1 MLKRLKSVSTLLFLM
16 GVSTG
21 TAYAVAESGITD
33 VKITQQNGSC
43 TGIVKDTTGETV
55 IGASVVVKG
64 TTNGT
69 ITGIDGDFSLN
80 NVKQGDIIQISFV
93 GYKTVE
99 VKWNGQPLNVTLKD
113 DTEMLGE
120 VVVTGYGGQQLRTK
134 VTNSIS
140 KVKQESLNVGMH
152 SNPAQALSGAVAG
165 LKVIQSSG
173 SPGATPTII
182 LRGGT
187 NLDGTG
193 SPLVVVDGQLRDS
206 MSDINPE
213 DIESMD
219 VLKDAGATALYGAR
233 ASNGVILIT
242 TKRGKAGFREINFK
256 AKLGLSYART
266 PYEFLEAGEYI
277 KAMRKAHW
285 DAGHLFQDK
294 DGNTKTYWGNWE
306 SYLNGK
312 QPFGT
317 GNNLDQD
324 IYSTQ
329 FLNEDNKY
337 LLGRGWQTVT
347 DPITGKEILYK
358 NTDVD
363 KYNLND
369 PAFSQDYNINMSGG
383 NDRGTY
389 YAGLGYNRQE
399 GVPVN
404 TFYER
409 YSFITNASYK
419 IADWLTSTSS
429 LNYNRANWKNMP
441 GSNGSELNYFG
452 RVRSLPPTVLFE
464 DEEGNMKLGPGTADG
479 NQMYQP
485 DQWWNDN
492 QSDKF
497 TMSQSFKIDILKNLS
512 LTANMNWYYSE
523 TYQESFTKDYE
534 NTPGN
539 FVRTRSATAYYNRD
553 FRQTYN
559 AVLNY
564 NETFFLDHHVE
575 VMLGMEYYNKY
586 QRGFEAQ
593 GQGAPTDDLPDLSL
607 TDKGEGKRTINSW
620 HEKQRILSF
629 FGRLNYDFKDKYLL
643 SFVFR
648 RDGYSSLLGDNR
660 WGFFPGVSAGWIFG
674 REDFIKEAIPVMSF
688 GKLRASYGI
697 NGNASGIGAY
707 TLQGSYGSS
716 NSNGSFNYNGN
727 TSYLITELPN
737 PNLRWE
743 KTATFE
749 VGADLSFFA
758 NRLNT
763 NLTYYNRLTSDKY
776 AALSFPTSTGFSSV
790 TNNNGEF
797 RNQGIEIE
805 LSGKI
810 IDSKDW
816 TWSASGNIAFNKNKI
831 VSLPDNGMERNRIN
845 AFQVYTG
852 NGDEKKWVGGQQEGQ
867 EPGILYLYQADG
879 IYRSY
884 DEIPANLVRKYG
896 SRTYYGP
903 EAWNKL
909 TAEQQ
914 NATTNFPIQPVLYL
928 LRKGLE
934 PKMAF
939 DIMEAVRKGK
949 VAKGG
954 FKDGWEEA
962 MREHEVPDW
971 YIESCRKIKYMFPKA
986 HAVAYLMS
994 AIRLMWFKIYRPP
1007 EFYAVYFTVRGDD
1020 IDYEAAVGG
1029 AAVARAHMEE
1039 VKRRLKE
1046 EKNAKD
1052 EDVLVSL
1059 QLVNE
1064 MLVRGYEFL
1073 PIELGKSRGSKYVVE
1088 DGKVR
1093 LPFSSLKGLGGAA
1106 ADALEK
1112 VTIHGEEY
1120 ISVEELQQASG
1131 VGSSILD
1138 RLRQVG
1144 ALGDLPESSQVSF
1157 F

>member
-914 NATTNFPIQPVLYL
+914 NATTNFPIQPGDTKFHDVN
-928 LRKGLE
+928 GDDVIDE
-934 PKMAF
+934 F
-939 DIMEAVRKGK
+939 DK
-949 VAKGG
+949 VKVGATSPRWTGG
-954 FKDGWEEA
+954 FNTTLRWKNFQLYGRFDYALGFWLYENSGTQSTTPWFMGCYQGTYNTPTMYYDTWSESNPNA
-962 MREHEVPDW
+962 KYPRYLFADQKRKNN
-971 YIESCRKIKYMFPKA
+971 YIASTMF
-986 HAVAYLMS
+986 AYRGDYL
-994 AIRLMWFKIYRPP
+994 AIREI
-1007 EFYAVYFTVRGDD
+1007 
-1020 IDYEAAVGG
+1020 
-1029 AAVARAHMEE
+1029 
-1039 VKRRLKE
+1039 
-1046 EKNAKD
+1046 
-1052 EDVLVSL
+1052 SL
-1059 QLVNE
+1059 S
-1064 MLVRGYEFL
+1064 Y
-1073 PIELGKSRGSKYVVE
+1073 S
-1088 DGKVR
+1088 
-1093 LPFSSLKGLGGAA
+1093 
-1106 ADALEK
+1106 
-1112 VTIHGEEY
+1112 
-1120 ISVEELQQASG
+1120 
-1131 VGSSILD
+1131 
-1138 RLRQVG
+1138 
-1144 ALGDLPESSQVSF
+1144 LPESVAKMLKMQRAEVSITGQNLGYITGAKNVGSPEANPKDNGAVGQGYSLPRTILF
-1157 F
+1157 GVNLTF

>member
-479 NQMYQP
+479 NQMYQS

-914 NATTNFPIQPVLYL
+914 NATTNFPIQPGDTKFHDVN
-928 LRKGLE
+928 GDDVIDE
-934 PKMAF
+934 F
-939 DIMEAVRKGK
+939 DK
-949 VAKGG
+949 VKVGATSPRWTGG
-954 FKDGWEEA
+954 FNTTLRWKNFQLYGRFDYALGFWLYENSGTQSTTPWFMGCYQGTYNTPTMYYDTWSESNPNA
-962 MREHEVPDW
+962 KYPRYLFADQNGKNN
-971 YIESCRKIKYMFPKA
+971 YIASTMF
-986 HAVAYLMS
+986 AYRGDYL
-994 AIRLMWFKIYRPP
+994 AIREI
-1007 EFYAVYFTVRGDD
+1007 
-1020 IDYEAAVGG
+1020 
-1029 AAVARAHMEE
+1029 
-1039 VKRRLKE
+1039 
-1046 EKNAKD
+1046 
-1052 EDVLVSL
+1052 SL
-1059 QLVNE
+1059 S
-1064 MLVRGYEFL
+1064 Y
-1073 PIELGKSRGSKYVVE
+1073 S
-1088 DGKVR
+1088 
-1093 LPFSSLKGLGGAA
+1093 
-1106 ADALEK
+1106 
-1112 VTIHGEEY
+1112 
-1120 ISVEELQQASG
+1120 
-1131 VGSSILD
+1131 
-1138 RLRQVG
+1138 
-1144 ALGDLPESSQVSF
+1144 LPESVAKMLKMQRAEVSITGQNLGYITGAKNVGSPEANPKDNGAVGQGYSLPRTILF
-1157 F
+1157 GVNLTF

>member
-914 NATTNFPIQPVLYL
+914 NATTNFPIQPGDTKFHDVN
-928 LRKGLE
+928 GDDVIDE
-934 PKMAF
+934 F
-939 DIMEAVRKGK
+939 DK
-949 VAKGG
+949 VKVGATSPRWTGG
-954 FKDGWEEA
+954 FNTTLRWKNFQLYGRFDYALGFWLYENSGTQSTTPWFMGCYQGTYNTPTMYYDTWSESNPNA
-962 MREHEVPDW
+962 KYPRYLFADQNGKNN
-971 YIESCRKIKYMFPKA
+971 YIASTMF
-986 HAVAYLMS
+986 AYRGDYL
-994 AIRLMWFKIYRPP
+994 AIREI
-1007 EFYAVYFTVRGDD
+1007 
-1020 IDYEAAVGG
+1020 
-1029 AAVARAHMEE
+1029 
-1039 VKRRLKE
+1039 
-1046 EKNAKD
+1046 
-1052 EDVLVSL
+1052 SL
-1059 QLVNE
+1059 S
-1064 MLVRGYEFL
+1064 Y
-1073 PIELGKSRGSKYVVE
+1073 S
-1088 DGKVR
+1088 
-1093 LPFSSLKGLGGAA
+1093 
-1106 ADALEK
+1106 
-1112 VTIHGEEY
+1112 
-1120 ISVEELQQASG
+1120 
-1131 VGSSILD
+1131 
-1138 RLRQVG
+1138 
-1144 ALGDLPESSQVSF
+1144 LPESVAKRLKMQRAEVSITGQNLGYITGAKNVGSPEANPKDNGAVGQGYSLPRTILF
-1157 F
+1157 GVNLTF

>member
-242 TKRGKAGFREINFK
+242 TKRGKAGFSEINFK

-914 NATTNFPIQPVLYL
+914 NATTNFPIQPGDTKFHDVN
-928 LRKGLE
+928 GDDVIDE
-934 PKMAF
+934 F
-939 DIMEAVRKGK
+939 DK
-949 VAKGG
+949 VKVGATSPRWTGG
-954 FKDGWEEA
+954 FNTTLRWKNFQLYGRFDYALGFWLYENSGTQSTTPWFMGCYQGTYNTPTMYYDTWSESNPNA
-962 MREHEVPDW
+962 KYPRYLFADQNGKNN
-971 YIESCRKIKYMFPKA
+971 YIASTMF
-986 HAVAYLMS
+986 AYRGDYL
-994 AIRLMWFKIYRPP
+994 AIREI
-1007 EFYAVYFTVRGDD
+1007 
-1020 IDYEAAVGG
+1020 
-1029 AAVARAHMEE
+1029 
-1039 VKRRLKE
+1039 
-1046 EKNAKD
+1046 
-1052 EDVLVSL
+1052 SL
-1059 QLVNE
+1059 S
-1064 MLVRGYEFL
+1064 Y
-1073 PIELGKSRGSKYVVE
+1073 S
-1088 DGKVR
+1088 
-1093 LPFSSLKGLGGAA
+1093 
-1106 ADALEK
+1106 
-1112 VTIHGEEY
+1112 
-1120 ISVEELQQASG
+1120 
-1131 VGSSILD
+1131 
-1138 RLRQVG
+1138 
-1144 ALGDLPESSQVSF
+1144 LPESVAKMLKMQRAEVSITGQNLGYITGAKNVGSPEANPKDNGAVGQGYSLPRTILF
-1157 F
+1157 GVNLTF

>member
-140 KVKQESLNVGMH
+140 KVKEESLNVGMH

-914 NATTNFPIQPVLYL
+914 NATTNFPIQPGDTKFHDVN
-928 LRKGLE
+928 GDDVIDE
-934 PKMAF
+934 F
-939 DIMEAVRKGK
+939 DK
-949 VAKGG
+949 VKVGATSPRWTGG
-954 FKDGWEEA
+954 FNTTLRWKNFQLYGRFDYALGFWLYENSGTQSTTPWFMGCYQGTYNTPTMYYDTWSESNPNA
-962 MREHEVPDW
+962 KYPRYLFADQNGKNN
-971 YIESCRKIKYMFPKA
+971 YIASTMF
-986 HAVAYLMS
+986 AYRGDYL
-994 AIRLMWFKIYRPP
+994 AIREI
-1007 EFYAVYFTVRGDD
+1007 
-1020 IDYEAAVGG
+1020 
-1029 AAVARAHMEE
+1029 
-1039 VKRRLKE
+1039 
-1046 EKNAKD
+1046 
-1052 EDVLVSL
+1052 SL
-1059 QLVNE
+1059 S
-1064 MLVRGYEFL
+1064 Y
-1073 PIELGKSRGSKYVVE
+1073 S
-1088 DGKVR
+1088 
-1093 LPFSSLKGLGGAA
+1093 
-1106 ADALEK
+1106 
-1112 VTIHGEEY
+1112 
-1120 ISVEELQQASG
+1120 
-1131 VGSSILD
+1131 
-1138 RLRQVG
+1138 
-1144 ALGDLPESSQVSF
+1144 LPESVAKMLKMQRAEVSITGQNLGYITGAKNVGSPEANPKDNGAVGQGYSLPRTILF
-1157 F
+1157 GVNLTF

>member
-852 NGDEKKWVGGQQEGQ
+852 NGDEKKWVGGHQEGQ

-914 NATTNFPIQPVLYL
+914 NATTNFPIQPGDTKFHDVN
-928 LRKGLE
+928 GDDVIDE
-934 PKMAF
+934 F
-939 DIMEAVRKGK
+939 DK
-949 VAKGG
+949 VKVGATSPRWTGG
-954 FKDGWEEA
+954 FNTTLRWKNFQLYGRFDYALGFWLYENSGTQSTTPWFMGCYQGTYNTPTMYYDTWSESNPNA
-962 MREHEVPDW
+962 KYPRYLFADQNGKNN
-971 YIESCRKIKYMFPKA
+971 YIASTMF
-986 HAVAYLMS
+986 AYRGDYL
-994 AIRLMWFKIYRPP
+994 AIREI
-1007 EFYAVYFTVRGDD
+1007 
-1020 IDYEAAVGG
+1020 
-1029 AAVARAHMEE
+1029 
-1039 VKRRLKE
+1039 
-1046 EKNAKD
+1046 
-1052 EDVLVSL
+1052 SL
-1059 QLVNE
+1059 S
-1064 MLVRGYEFL
+1064 Y
-1073 PIELGKSRGSKYVVE
+1073 S
-1088 DGKVR
+1088 
-1093 LPFSSLKGLGGAA
+1093 
-1106 ADALEK
+1106 
-1112 VTIHGEEY
+1112 
-1120 ISVEELQQASG
+1120 
-1131 VGSSILD
+1131 
-1138 RLRQVG
+1138 
-1144 ALGDLPESSQVSF
+1144 LPESVAKMLKMQRAEVSITGQNLGYITGAKNVGSPEANPKDNGAVGQGYSLPRTILF
-1157 F
+1157 GVNLTF

>member
-867 EPGILYLYQADG
+867 EPGILYLYQAF
-879 IYRSY
+879 
-884 DEIPANLVRKYG
+884 
-896 SRTYYGP
+896 
-903 EAWNKL
+903 
-909 TAEQQ
+909 TAH
-914 NATTNFPIQPVLYL
+914 TMKFP
-928 LRKGLE
+928 
-934 PKMAF
+934 
-939 DIMEAVRKGK
+939 
-949 VAKGG
+949 
-954 FKDGWEEA
+954 
-962 MREHEVPDW
+962 
-971 YIESCRKIKYMFPKA
+971 
-986 HAVAYLMS
+986 
-994 AIRLMWFKIYRPP
+994 
-1007 EFYAVYFTVRGDD
+1007 
-1020 IDYEAAVGG
+1020 
-1029 AAVARAHMEE
+1029 
-1039 VKRRLKE
+1039 
-1046 EKNAKD
+1046 
-1052 EDVLVSL
+1052 
-1059 QLVNE
+1059 
-1064 MLVRGYEFL
+1064 
-1073 PIELGKSRGSKYVVE
+1073 PIW
-1088 DGKVR
+1088 
-1093 LPFSSLKGLGGAA
+1093 
-1106 ADALEK
+1106 
-1112 VTIHGEEY
+1112 
-1120 ISVEELQQASG
+1120 
-1131 VGSSILD
+1131 
-1138 RLRQVG
+1138 
-1144 ALGDLPESSQVSF
+1144 
-1157 F
+1157 

>member
-914 NATTNFPIQPVLYL
+914 NATTNFPIQPGDTKFHDVN
-928 LRKGLE
+928 GDDVIDE
-934 PKMAF
+934 F
-939 DIMEAVRKGK
+939 DK
-949 VAKGG
+949 VKVGATSPRWTGG
-954 FKDGWEEA
+954 FNTTLRWKNFQLYG
-962 MREHEVPDW
+962 R
-971 YIESCRKIKYMFPKA
+971 F
-986 HAVAYLMS
+986 
-994 AIRLMWFKIYRPP
+994 
-1007 EFYAVYFTVRGDD
+1007 
-1020 IDYEAAVGG
+1020 DY
-1029 AAVARAHMEE
+1029 
-1039 VKRRLKE
+1039 
-1046 EKNAKD
+1046 
-1052 EDVLVSL
+1052 
-1059 QLVNE
+1059 
-1064 MLVRGYEFL
+1064 
-1073 PIELGKSRGSKYVVE
+1073 
-1088 DGKVR
+1088 
-1093 LPFSSLKGLGGAA
+1093 
-1106 ADALEK
+1106 
-1112 VTIHGEEY
+1112 
-1120 ISVEELQQASG
+1120 
-1131 VGSSILD
+1131 
-1138 RLRQVG
+1138 
-1144 ALGDLPESSQVSF
+1144 ALGFWLYENSGTQSTTPWFMGCYQGTYNTPTMYP
-1157 F
+1157 

>member
-914 NATTNFPIQPVLYL
+914 NATTNFPIQPGDTKFHDVN
-928 LRKGLE
+928 GDDVIDE
-934 PKMAF
+934 F
-939 DIMEAVRKGK
+939 DK
-949 VAKGG
+949 VKVGATSPRWTGG
-954 FKDGWEEA
+954 FNTTLRWKNFQLYGRFDYALGFWLYENSGTQNTTPCFMGCYQGTYNTPTMYYDTWSESNPNA
-962 MREHEVPDW
+962 KYPRYLFADQNGKNN
-971 YIESCRKIKYMFPKA
+971 YIASTMF
-986 HAVAYLMS
+986 AYRGDYL
-994 AIRLMWFKIYRPP
+994 AIREI
-1007 EFYAVYFTVRGDD
+1007 
-1020 IDYEAAVGG
+1020 
-1029 AAVARAHMEE
+1029 
-1039 VKRRLKE
+1039 
-1046 EKNAKD
+1046 
-1052 EDVLVSL
+1052 SL
-1059 QLVNE
+1059 S
-1064 MLVRGYEFL
+1064 Y
-1073 PIELGKSRGSKYVVE
+1073 S
-1088 DGKVR
+1088 
-1093 LPFSSLKGLGGAA
+1093 
-1106 ADALEK
+1106 
-1112 VTIHGEEY
+1112 
-1120 ISVEELQQASG
+1120 
-1131 VGSSILD
+1131 
-1138 RLRQVG
+1138 
-1144 ALGDLPESSQVSF
+1144 LPESVAKMLKMQRAEVSITGQNLGYITGAKNVGSPEANPKDNGAVGQGYSLPRTILF
-1157 F
+1157 GVNLTF

>member
-120 VVVTGYGGQQLRTK
+120 LVVTGYGGQQLRTK

-914 NATTNFPIQPVLYL
+914 NATTNFPIQPGDTKFHDVN
-928 LRKGLE
+928 GDDVIDE
-934 PKMAF
+934 F
-939 DIMEAVRKGK
+939 DK
-949 VAKGG
+949 VKVGATSPRWTGG
-954 FKDGWEEA
+954 FNTTLRWKNFQLYGRFDYALGFWLYENSGTQSTTPWFMGCYQGTYNTPTMYYDTWSESNPNA
-962 MREHEVPDW
+962 KYPRYLFADQNGKNN
-971 YIESCRKIKYMFPKA
+971 YIASTMF
-986 HAVAYLMS
+986 AYRGDYL
-994 AIRLMWFKIYRPP
+994 AIREI
-1007 EFYAVYFTVRGDD
+1007 
-1020 IDYEAAVGG
+1020 
-1029 AAVARAHMEE
+1029 
-1039 VKRRLKE
+1039 
-1046 EKNAKD
+1046 
-1052 EDVLVSL
+1052 SL
-1059 QLVNE
+1059 S
-1064 MLVRGYEFL
+1064 Y
-1073 PIELGKSRGSKYVVE
+1073 S
-1088 DGKVR
+1088 
-1093 LPFSSLKGLGGAA
+1093 
-1106 ADALEK
+1106 
-1112 VTIHGEEY
+1112 
-1120 ISVEELQQASG
+1120 
-1131 VGSSILD
+1131 
-1138 RLRQVG
+1138 
-1144 ALGDLPESSQVSF
+1144 LPESVAKMLKMQRAEVSITGQNLGYITGAKNVGSPEANPKDNGAVGQGYSLPRTILF
-1157 F
+1157 GVNLTF

>member
-21 TAYAVAESGITD
+21 TAYAVAEPGITD

-69 ITGIDGDFSLN
+69 ITGIDGDFSLS
-80 NVKQGDIIQISFV
+80 NVKKGDIIQISFV

-193 SPLVVVDGQLRDS
+193 SPLVIVDGQLRDS

-294 DGNTKTYWGNWE
+294 EGKTKTYWTGYEN
-306 SYLNGK
+306 YLNGK

-497 TMSQSFKIDILKNLS
+497 TMSQSFKIDFLKNLS

-539 FVRTRSATAYYNRD
+539 FVRTRSATAYYDRD

-564 NETFFLDHHVE
+564 NETFFRDHHVE

-586 QRGFEAQ
+586 KRGFEAK

-674 REDFIKEAIPVMSF
+674 REDFIKDAIPVMSF

-716 NSNGSFNYNGN
+716 NSSGSFNYNGN

-749 VGADLSFFA
+749 VGADMSFFA

-810 IDSKDW
+810 IDNKDW

-867 EPGILYLYQADG
+867 EPGMLYLYQADG

-884 DEIPANLVRKYG
+884 DEIPGNLVRKYG

-909 TAEQQ
+909 TADQQ
-914 NATTNFPIQPVLYL
+914 NATTNFPIQPGDTKFHDVN
-928 LRKGLE
+928 KDGVIDE
-934 PKMAF
+934 F
-939 DIMEAVRKGK
+939 DK
-949 VAKGG
+949 VKVGATSPRWTGG
-954 FKDGWEEA
+954 FNTTLRWKNFQLYG
-962 MREHEVPDW
+962 R
-971 YIESCRKIKYMFPKA
+971 F
-986 HAVAYLMS
+986 
-994 AIRLMWFKIYRPP
+994 
-1007 EFYAVYFTVRGDD
+1007 
-1020 IDYEAAVGG
+1020 DY
-1029 AAVARAHMEE
+1029 
-1039 VKRRLKE
+1039 
-1046 EKNAKD
+1046 
-1052 EDVLVSL
+1052 
-1059 QLVNE
+1059 
-1064 MLVRGYEFL
+1064 
-1073 PIELGKSRGSKYVVE
+1073 
-1088 DGKVR
+1088 
-1093 LPFSSLKGLGGAA
+1093 
-1106 ADALEK
+1106 
-1112 VTIHGEEY
+1112 
-1120 ISVEELQQASG
+1120 
-1131 VGSSILD
+1131 
-1138 RLRQVG
+1138 
-1144 ALGDLPESSQVSF
+1144 ALGFWLYENNQKPRA
-1157 F
+1157 

>member
-1 MLKRLKSVSTLLFLM
+1 M

-914 NATTNFPIQPVLYL
+914 NATTNFPIQPGDTKFHDVN
-928 LRKGLE
+928 GDDVIDE
-934 PKMAF
+934 F
-939 DIMEAVRKGK
+939 DK
-949 VAKGG
+949 VKVGATSPRWTGG
-954 FKDGWEEA
+954 FNTTLRWKNFQLYGRFDYALGFWLYENSGTQSTTPWFMGCYQGTYNTPTMYYDTWSESNPNA
-962 MREHEVPDW
+962 KYPRYLFADQNGKNN
-971 YIESCRKIKYMFPKA
+971 YIASTMF
-986 HAVAYLMS
+986 AYRGDYL
-994 AIRLMWFKIYRPP
+994 AIREI
-1007 EFYAVYFTVRGDD
+1007 
-1020 IDYEAAVGG
+1020 
-1029 AAVARAHMEE
+1029 
-1039 VKRRLKE
+1039 
-1046 EKNAKD
+1046 
-1052 EDVLVSL
+1052 SL
-1059 QLVNE
+1059 S
-1064 MLVRGYEFL
+1064 Y
-1073 PIELGKSRGSKYVVE
+1073 S
-1088 DGKVR
+1088 
-1093 LPFSSLKGLGGAA
+1093 
-1106 ADALEK
+1106 
-1112 VTIHGEEY
+1112 
-1120 ISVEELQQASG
+1120 
-1131 VGSSILD
+1131 
-1138 RLRQVG
+1138 
-1144 ALGDLPESSQVSF
+1144 LPESVAKMLKMQRAEVSITGQNLGYITGAKNVGSPEANPKDNGAVGQGYSLPRTILF
-1157 F
+1157 GVNLTF

>member
-914 NATTNFPIQPVLYL
+914 NATTNFPIQPGDTKFHDVN
-928 LRKGLE
+928 GDDVIDE
-934 PKMAF
+934 F
-939 DIMEAVRKGK
+939 DK
-949 VAKGG
+949 VKVGATSPRWTGG
-954 FKDGWEEA
+954 FNTTLRWKNFQLYGRFDYALGFWLYENSGRQSTTPWFMGCYQGTYNTPTMYYDTWSESNPNA
-962 MREHEVPDW
+962 KYPRYLFADQNGKNN
-971 YIESCRKIKYMFPKA
+971 YIASTMF
-986 HAVAYLMS
+986 AYRGDYL
-994 AIRLMWFKIYRPP
+994 AIREI
-1007 EFYAVYFTVRGDD
+1007 
-1020 IDYEAAVGG
+1020 
-1029 AAVARAHMEE
+1029 
-1039 VKRRLKE
+1039 
-1046 EKNAKD
+1046 
-1052 EDVLVSL
+1052 SL
-1059 QLVNE
+1059 S
-1064 MLVRGYEFL
+1064 Y
-1073 PIELGKSRGSKYVVE
+1073 S
-1088 DGKVR
+1088 
-1093 LPFSSLKGLGGAA
+1093 
-1106 ADALEK
+1106 
-1112 VTIHGEEY
+1112 
-1120 ISVEELQQASG
+1120 
-1131 VGSSILD
+1131 
-1138 RLRQVG
+1138 
-1144 ALGDLPESSQVSF
+1144 LPESVAKMLKMQRAEVSITGQNLGYITGAKNVGSPEANPKDNGAVGQGYSLPRTILF
-1157 F
+1157 GVNLTF

>member
-607 TDKGEGKRTINSW
+607 TDKGEGKRTIHSW

-914 NATTNFPIQPVLYL
+914 NATTNFPIQPGDTKFHDVN
-928 LRKGLE
+928 GDDVIDE
-934 PKMAF
+934 F
-939 DIMEAVRKGK
+939 DK
-949 VAKGG
+949 VKVGATSPRWTGG
-954 FKDGWEEA
+954 FNTTLRWKNFQLYGRFDYALGFWLYENSGTQSTTPWFMGCYQGTYNTPTMYYDTWSESNPNA
-962 MREHEVPDW
+962 KYPRYLFADQNGKNN
-971 YIESCRKIKYMFPKA
+971 YIASTMF
-986 HAVAYLMS
+986 AYRGDYL
-994 AIRLMWFKIYRPP
+994 AIREI
-1007 EFYAVYFTVRGDD
+1007 
-1020 IDYEAAVGG
+1020 
-1029 AAVARAHMEE
+1029 
-1039 VKRRLKE
+1039 
-1046 EKNAKD
+1046 
-1052 EDVLVSL
+1052 SL
-1059 QLVNE
+1059 S
-1064 MLVRGYEFL
+1064 Y
-1073 PIELGKSRGSKYVVE
+1073 S
-1088 DGKVR
+1088 
-1093 LPFSSLKGLGGAA
+1093 
-1106 ADALEK
+1106 
-1112 VTIHGEEY
+1112 
-1120 ISVEELQQASG
+1120 
-1131 VGSSILD
+1131 
-1138 RLRQVG
+1138 
-1144 ALGDLPESSQVSF
+1144 LPESVAKMLKMQRAEVSITGQNLGYITGAKNVGSPEANPKDNGAVGQGYSLPRTILF
-1157 F
+1157 GVNLTF

>member
-914 NATTNFPIQPVLYL
+914 NATTNFPIQPGETKFHDVN
-928 LRKGLE
+928 GDDVIDE
-934 PKMAF
+934 F
-939 DIMEAVRKGK
+939 DK
-949 VAKGG
+949 VKVGATSPRWTGG
-954 FKDGWEEA
+954 FNTTLRWKNFQLYGRFDYALGFWLYENSGTQSTTPWFMGCYQGTYNTPTMYYDTWSESNPNA
-962 MREHEVPDW
+962 KYPRYLFADQNGKNN
-971 YIESCRKIKYMFPKA
+971 YIASTMF
-986 HAVAYLMS
+986 AYRGDYL
-994 AIRLMWFKIYRPP
+994 AIREI
-1007 EFYAVYFTVRGDD
+1007 
-1020 IDYEAAVGG
+1020 
-1029 AAVARAHMEE
+1029 
-1039 VKRRLKE
+1039 
-1046 EKNAKD
+1046 
-1052 EDVLVSL
+1052 SL
-1059 QLVNE
+1059 S
-1064 MLVRGYEFL
+1064 Y
-1073 PIELGKSRGSKYVVE
+1073 S
-1088 DGKVR
+1088 
-1093 LPFSSLKGLGGAA
+1093 
-1106 ADALEK
+1106 
-1112 VTIHGEEY
+1112 
-1120 ISVEELQQASG
+1120 
-1131 VGSSILD
+1131 
-1138 RLRQVG
+1138 
-1144 ALGDLPESSQVSF
+1144 LPESVAKMLKMQRAEVSITGQNLGYITGAKNVGSPEANPKDNGAVGQGYSLPRTILF
-1157 F
+1157 GVNLTF

>member
-152 SNPAQALSGAVAG
+152 SNPAQALSGAVAS

-914 NATTNFPIQPVLYL
+914 NATTNFPIQPGDTKFHDVN
-928 LRKGLE
+928 GDDVIDE
-934 PKMAF
+934 F
-939 DIMEAVRKGK
+939 DK
-949 VAKGG
+949 VKVGATSPRWTGG
-954 FKDGWEEA
+954 FNTTLRWKNFQLYGRFDYALGFWLYENSGTQSTTPWFMGCYQGTYNTPTMYYDTWSESNPNA
-962 MREHEVPDW
+962 KYPRYLFADQNGKNN
-971 YIESCRKIKYMFPKA
+971 YIASTMF
-986 HAVAYLMS
+986 AYRGDYL
-994 AIRLMWFKIYRPP
+994 AIREI
-1007 EFYAVYFTVRGDD
+1007 
-1020 IDYEAAVGG
+1020 
-1029 AAVARAHMEE
+1029 
-1039 VKRRLKE
+1039 
-1046 EKNAKD
+1046 
-1052 EDVLVSL
+1052 SL
-1059 QLVNE
+1059 S
-1064 MLVRGYEFL
+1064 Y
-1073 PIELGKSRGSKYVVE
+1073 S
-1088 DGKVR
+1088 
-1093 LPFSSLKGLGGAA
+1093 
-1106 ADALEK
+1106 
-1112 VTIHGEEY
+1112 
-1120 ISVEELQQASG
+1120 
-1131 VGSSILD
+1131 
-1138 RLRQVG
+1138 
-1144 ALGDLPESSQVSF
+1144 LPESVAKMLKMQRAEVSITGQNLGYITGAKNVGSPEANPKDNGAVGQGYSLPRTILF
-1157 F
+1157 GVNLTF

>member
-914 NATTNFPIQPVLYL
+914 NATTNFPIQPGDTKFHDVN
-928 LRKGLE
+928 GDDVIDE
-934 PKMAF
+934 F
-939 DIMEAVRKGK
+939 DK
-949 VAKGG
+949 VKVGATSPRWTGG
-954 FKDGWEEA
+954 FNTTLRWKNFQLYGRFDYALGFWLYENSGTQSTTPWFMGCYQGTYNTPTMYYDTWSESNPNA
-962 MREHEVPDW
+962 KYPRYLFADQNGKNN
-971 YIESCRKIKYMFPKA
+971 YIASTMF
-986 HAVAYLMS
+986 AYRGDYL
-994 AIRLMWFKIYRPP
+994 AIREI
-1007 EFYAVYFTVRGDD
+1007 
-1020 IDYEAAVGG
+1020 
-1029 AAVARAHMEE
+1029 
-1039 VKRRLKE
+1039 
-1046 EKNAKD
+1046 
-1052 EDVLVSL
+1052 SL
-1059 QLVNE
+1059 S
-1064 MLVRGYEFL
+1064 Y
-1073 PIELGKSRGSKYVVE
+1073 S
-1088 DGKVR
+1088 
-1093 LPFSSLKGLGGAA
+1093 
-1106 ADALEK
+1106 
-1112 VTIHGEEY
+1112 
-1120 ISVEELQQASG
+1120 
-1131 VGSSILD
+1131 
-1138 RLRQVG
+1138 
-1144 ALGDLPESSQVSF
+1144 LPESVAKMLKMQRAEVSITGQNLGYITGAKNIGSPEANPKDNGAVGQGYSLPRTILF
-1157 F
+1157 GVNLTF

>member
-648 RDGYSSLLGDNR
+648 RDGYASRLGDNR

-914 NATTNFPIQPVLYL
+914 NATTNFPIQPGDTKFHDVN
-928 LRKGLE
+928 GDDVIDE
-934 PKMAF
+934 F
-939 DIMEAVRKGK
+939 DK
-949 VAKGG
+949 VKVGATSPRWTGG
-954 FKDGWEEA
+954 FNTTLRWKNFQLYGRFDYALGFWLYENSGTQSTTPWFMGCYQGTYNTPTMYYDTWSESNPNA
-962 MREHEVPDW
+962 KYPRYLFADQNGKNN
-971 YIESCRKIKYMFPKA
+971 YIASTMF
-986 HAVAYLMS
+986 AYRGDYL
-994 AIRLMWFKIYRPP
+994 AIREI
-1007 EFYAVYFTVRGDD
+1007 
-1020 IDYEAAVGG
+1020 
-1029 AAVARAHMEE
+1029 
-1039 VKRRLKE
+1039 
-1046 EKNAKD
+1046 
-1052 EDVLVSL
+1052 SL
-1059 QLVNE
+1059 S
-1064 MLVRGYEFL
+1064 Y
-1073 PIELGKSRGSKYVVE
+1073 S
-1088 DGKVR
+1088 
-1093 LPFSSLKGLGGAA
+1093 
-1106 ADALEK
+1106 
-1112 VTIHGEEY
+1112 
-1120 ISVEELQQASG
+1120 
-1131 VGSSILD
+1131 
-1138 RLRQVG
+1138 
-1144 ALGDLPESSQVSF
+1144 LPESVAKMLKMQRAEVSITGQNLGYITGAKNVGSPEANPKDNGAVGQGYSLPRTILF
-1157 F
+1157 GVNLTF

>member
-914 NATTNFPIQPVLYL
+914 NATTNFPIQPGDTKFHDVN
-928 LRKGLE
+928 GDDVIDE
-934 PKMAF
+934 F
-939 DIMEAVRKGK
+939 DK
-949 VAKGG
+949 VKVGATSPRWTGG
-954 FKDGWEEA
+954 FNTTLRWKNFQLYGRFDYALGFWLYENSGTQSTTPWFMGCYQGTYNTPTMYYDTWSESNPNA
-962 MREHEVPDW
+962 KYPRYLFADQNGKNN
-971 YIESCRKIKYMFPKA
+971 YIASTMF
-986 HAVAYLMS
+986 AYRGDYL
-994 AIRLMWFKIYRPP
+994 AIREI
-1007 EFYAVYFTVRGDD
+1007 
-1020 IDYEAAVGG
+1020 
-1029 AAVARAHMEE
+1029 
-1039 VKRRLKE
+1039 
-1046 EKNAKD
+1046 
-1052 EDVLVSL
+1052 SL
-1059 QLVNE
+1059 S
-1064 MLVRGYEFL
+1064 Y
-1073 PIELGKSRGSKYVVE
+1073 S
-1088 DGKVR
+1088 
-1093 LPFSSLKGLGGAA
+1093 
-1106 ADALEK
+1106 
-1112 VTIHGEEY
+1112 
-1120 ISVEELQQASG
+1120 
-1131 VGSSILD
+1131 
-1138 RLRQVG
+1138 
-1144 ALGDLPESSQVSF
+1144 LPESAAKMLKMQRAEVSITGQNLGYITGAKNVGSPEANPKDNGAVGQGYSLPRTILF
-1157 F
+1157 GVNLTF

>member
-1 MLKRLKSVSTLLFLM
+1 M

-182 LRGGT
+182 MRGGT

-914 NATTNFPIQPVLYL
+914 NATTNFPIQPGDTKFHDVN
-928 LRKGLE
+928 GDDVIDE
-934 PKMAF
+934 F
-939 DIMEAVRKGK
+939 DK
-949 VAKGG
+949 VKVGATSPRWTGG
-954 FKDGWEEA
+954 FNTTLRWKNFQLYGRFDYALGFWLYENSGTQSTTPWFMGCYQGTYNTPTMYYDTWSESNPNA
-962 MREHEVPDW
+962 KYPRYLFADQNGKNN
-971 YIESCRKIKYMFPKA
+971 YIASTMF
-986 HAVAYLMS
+986 AYRGDYL
-994 AIRLMWFKIYRPP
+994 AIREI
-1007 EFYAVYFTVRGDD
+1007 
-1020 IDYEAAVGG
+1020 
-1029 AAVARAHMEE
+1029 
-1039 VKRRLKE
+1039 
-1046 EKNAKD
+1046 
-1052 EDVLVSL
+1052 SL
-1059 QLVNE
+1059 S
-1064 MLVRGYEFL
+1064 Y
-1073 PIELGKSRGSKYVVE
+1073 S
-1088 DGKVR
+1088 
-1093 LPFSSLKGLGGAA
+1093 
-1106 ADALEK
+1106 
-1112 VTIHGEEY
+1112 
-1120 ISVEELQQASG
+1120 
-1131 VGSSILD
+1131 
-1138 RLRQVG
+1138 
-1144 ALGDLPESSQVSF
+1144 LPESVAKMLKMQRAEVSITGQNLGYITGAKNVGSPEANPKDNGAVGQGYSLPRTILF
-1157 F
+1157 GVNLTF

>member
-697 NGNASGIGAY
+697 NGNASGICAS

-914 NATTNFPIQPVLYL
+914 NATTNFPIQPGDTKFHDVN
-928 LRKGLE
+928 GDDVIDE
-934 PKMAF
+934 F
-939 DIMEAVRKGK
+939 DK
-949 VAKGG
+949 VKVGATSPRWTGG
-954 FKDGWEEA
+954 FNTTLRWKNFQLYGRFDYALGFWLYENSGTQSTTPWFMGCYQGTYNTPTMYYDTWSESNPNA
-962 MREHEVPDW
+962 KYPRYLFADQNGKNN
-971 YIESCRKIKYMFPKA
+971 YIASTMF
-986 HAVAYLMS
+986 AYRGDYL
-994 AIRLMWFKIYRPP
+994 AIREI
-1007 EFYAVYFTVRGDD
+1007 
-1020 IDYEAAVGG
+1020 
-1029 AAVARAHMEE
+1029 
-1039 VKRRLKE
+1039 
-1046 EKNAKD
+1046 
-1052 EDVLVSL
+1052 SL
-1059 QLVNE
+1059 S
-1064 MLVRGYEFL
+1064 Y
-1073 PIELGKSRGSKYVVE
+1073 S
-1088 DGKVR
+1088 
-1093 LPFSSLKGLGGAA
+1093 
-1106 ADALEK
+1106 
-1112 VTIHGEEY
+1112 
-1120 ISVEELQQASG
+1120 
-1131 VGSSILD
+1131 
-1138 RLRQVG
+1138 
-1144 ALGDLPESSQVSF
+1144 LPESVAKMLKMQRAEVSITGQNLGYITGAKNVGSPEANPKDNGAVGQGYSLPRTILF
-1157 F
+1157 GVNLTF

>member
-816 TWSASGNIAFNKNKI
+816 TWSASGNIAFNK
-831 VSLPDNGMERNRIN
+831 GRERNRIN

-914 NATTNFPIQPVLYL
+914 NATTNFPIQPGDTKFHDVN
-928 LRKGLE
+928 GDDVIDE
-934 PKMAF
+934 F
-939 DIMEAVRKGK
+939 DK
-949 VAKGG
+949 VKVGATSPRWTGG
-954 FKDGWEEA
+954 FNTTLRWKNFQLYGRFDYALGFWLYENSGTQSTTPWFMGCYQGTYNTPTMYYDTWSESNPNA
-962 MREHEVPDW
+962 KYPRYLFADQNGKNN
-971 YIESCRKIKYMFPKA
+971 YIASTMF
-986 HAVAYLMS
+986 AYRGDYL
-994 AIRLMWFKIYRPP
+994 AIREI
-1007 EFYAVYFTVRGDD
+1007 
-1020 IDYEAAVGG
+1020 
-1029 AAVARAHMEE
+1029 
-1039 VKRRLKE
+1039 
-1046 EKNAKD
+1046 
-1052 EDVLVSL
+1052 SL
-1059 QLVNE
+1059 S
-1064 MLVRGYEFL
+1064 Y
-1073 PIELGKSRGSKYVVE
+1073 S
-1088 DGKVR
+1088 
-1093 LPFSSLKGLGGAA
+1093 
-1106 ADALEK
+1106 
-1112 VTIHGEEY
+1112 
-1120 ISVEELQQASG
+1120 
-1131 VGSSILD
+1131 
-1138 RLRQVG
+1138 
-1144 ALGDLPESSQVSF
+1144 LPESVAKMLKMQRAEVSITGQNLGYITGAKNVGSPEANPKDNGAVGQGYSLPRTILF
-1157 F
+1157 GVNLTF

>member
-727 TSYLITELPN
+727 TSYLITELPY

-914 NATTNFPIQPVLYL
+914 NATTNFPIQPGDTKFHDVN
-928 LRKGLE
+928 GDDVIDE
-934 PKMAF
+934 F
-939 DIMEAVRKGK
+939 DK
-949 VAKGG
+949 VKVGATSPRWTGG
-954 FKDGWEEA
+954 FNTTLRWKNFQLYGRFDYALGFWLYENSGTQSTTPWFMGCYQGTYNTPTMYYDTWSESNPNA
-962 MREHEVPDW
+962 KYPRYLFADQNGKNN
-971 YIESCRKIKYMFPKA
+971 YIASTMF
-986 HAVAYLMS
+986 AYRGDYL
-994 AIRLMWFKIYRPP
+994 AIREI
-1007 EFYAVYFTVRGDD
+1007 
-1020 IDYEAAVGG
+1020 
-1029 AAVARAHMEE
+1029 
-1039 VKRRLKE
+1039 
-1046 EKNAKD
+1046 
-1052 EDVLVSL
+1052 SL
-1059 QLVNE
+1059 S
-1064 MLVRGYEFL
+1064 Y
-1073 PIELGKSRGSKYVVE
+1073 S
-1088 DGKVR
+1088 
-1093 LPFSSLKGLGGAA
+1093 
-1106 ADALEK
+1106 
-1112 VTIHGEEY
+1112 
-1120 ISVEELQQASG
+1120 
-1131 VGSSILD
+1131 
-1138 RLRQVG
+1138 
-1144 ALGDLPESSQVSF
+1144 LPESVAKMLKMQRAEVSITGQNLGYITGAKNVGSPEANPKDNGAVGQGYSLPRTILF
-1157 F
+1157 GVNLTF

>member
-879 IYRSY
+879 IYHSY

-914 NATTNFPIQPVLYL
+914 NATTNFPIQPGDTKFHDVN
-928 LRKGLE
+928 GDDVIDE
-934 PKMAF
+934 F
-939 DIMEAVRKGK
+939 DK
-949 VAKGG
+949 VKVGATSPRWTGG
-954 FKDGWEEA
+954 FNTTLRWKNFQLYGRFDYALGFWLYENSGTQSTTPWFMGCYQGTYNTPTMYYDTWSESNPNA
-962 MREHEVPDW
+962 KYPRYLFADQNGKNN
-971 YIESCRKIKYMFPKA
+971 YIASTMF
-986 HAVAYLMS
+986 AYRGDYL
-994 AIRLMWFKIYRPP
+994 AIREI
-1007 EFYAVYFTVRGDD
+1007 
-1020 IDYEAAVGG
+1020 
-1029 AAVARAHMEE
+1029 
-1039 VKRRLKE
+1039 
-1046 EKNAKD
+1046 
-1052 EDVLVSL
+1052 SL
-1059 QLVNE
+1059 S
-1064 MLVRGYEFL
+1064 Y
-1073 PIELGKSRGSKYVVE
+1073 S
-1088 DGKVR
+1088 
-1093 LPFSSLKGLGGAA
+1093 
-1106 ADALEK
+1106 
-1112 VTIHGEEY
+1112 
-1120 ISVEELQQASG
+1120 
-1131 VGSSILD
+1131 
-1138 RLRQVG
+1138 
-1144 ALGDLPESSQVSF
+1144 LPESVAKMLKMQRAEVSITGQNLGYITGAKNVGSPEANPKDNGAVGQGYSLPRTILF
-1157 F
+1157 GVNLTF

>member
-593 GQGAPTDDLPDLSL
+593 GQGAPTDDLPNLSL

-914 NATTNFPIQPVLYL
+914 NATTNFPIQPGDTKFHDVN
-928 LRKGLE
+928 GDDVIDE
-934 PKMAF
+934 F
-939 DIMEAVRKGK
+939 DK
-949 VAKGG
+949 VKVGATSPRWTGG
-954 FKDGWEEA
+954 FNTTLRWKNFQLYGRFDYALGFWLYENSGTQSTTPWFMGCYQGTYNTPTMYYDTWSESNPNA
-962 MREHEVPDW
+962 KYPRYLFADQNGKNN
-971 YIESCRKIKYMFPKA
+971 YIASTMF
-986 HAVAYLMS
+986 AYRGDYL
-994 AIRLMWFKIYRPP
+994 AIREI
-1007 EFYAVYFTVRGDD
+1007 
-1020 IDYEAAVGG
+1020 
-1029 AAVARAHMEE
+1029 
-1039 VKRRLKE
+1039 
-1046 EKNAKD
+1046 
-1052 EDVLVSL
+1052 SL
-1059 QLVNE
+1059 S
-1064 MLVRGYEFL
+1064 Y
-1073 PIELGKSRGSKYVVE
+1073 S
-1088 DGKVR
+1088 
-1093 LPFSSLKGLGGAA
+1093 
-1106 ADALEK
+1106 
-1112 VTIHGEEY
+1112 
-1120 ISVEELQQASG
+1120 
-1131 VGSSILD
+1131 
-1138 RLRQVG
+1138 
-1144 ALGDLPESSQVSF
+1144 LPESVAKMLKMQRAEVSITGQNLGYITGAKNVGSPEANPKDNGAVGQGYSLPRTILF
-1157 F
+1157 GVNLTF

>member
-914 NATTNFPIQPVLYL
+914 NATTNFPIQPGDTKFHDVN
-928 LRKGLE
+928 GDDVIDE
-934 PKMAF
+934 F
-939 DIMEAVRKGK
+939 DK
-949 VAKGG
+949 VKVGATSPRWTGG
-954 FKDGWEEA
+954 FNTTLRWKNFQLYGRFDYALGFWLYENSGTQSTTPWFMGCYQGTYNTPTMYYDTWSESNPNA
-962 MREHEVPDW
+962 KYPRYLFADQNGKNN
-971 YIESCRKIKYMFPKA
+971 YIASTMF
-986 HAVAYLMS
+986 AYRGDYL
-994 AIRLMWFKIYRPP
+994 AIREI
-1007 EFYAVYFTVRGDD
+1007 
-1020 IDYEAAVGG
+1020 
-1029 AAVARAHMEE
+1029 
-1039 VKRRLKE
+1039 
-1046 EKNAKD
+1046 
-1052 EDVLVSL
+1052 SL
-1059 QLVNE
+1059 S
-1064 MLVRGYEFL
+1064 Y
-1073 PIELGKSRGSKYVVE
+1073 S
-1088 DGKVR
+1088 
-1093 LPFSSLKGLGGAA
+1093 
-1106 ADALEK
+1106 
-1112 VTIHGEEY
+1112 
-1120 ISVEELQQASG
+1120 
-1131 VGSSILD
+1131 
-1138 RLRQVG
+1138 
-1144 ALGDLPESSQVSF
+1144 LPESVAKMLKMQRAEVSITGHNLGYITGAKNVGSPEANPKDNGAVGQGYSLPRTILF
-1157 F
+1157 GVNLTF

>member
-914 NATTNFPIQPVLYL
+914 NATTNFPIQPGDTKFHDVN
-928 LRKGLE
+928 GDDVIDE
-934 PKMAF
+934 F
-939 DIMEAVRKGK
+939 DK
-949 VAKGG
+949 VKVGATSPRWTGG
-954 FKDGWEEA
+954 FNTTLRWKNFQLYGRFDYALGFWLYENSGTQSTTPRFMGCYQGTYNTPTMYYDTWSESNPNA
-962 MREHEVPDW
+962 KYPRYLFADQNGKNN
-971 YIESCRKIKYMFPKA
+971 YIASTMF
-986 HAVAYLMS
+986 AYRGDYL
-994 AIRLMWFKIYRPP
+994 AIREI
-1007 EFYAVYFTVRGDD
+1007 
-1020 IDYEAAVGG
+1020 
-1029 AAVARAHMEE
+1029 
-1039 VKRRLKE
+1039 
-1046 EKNAKD
+1046 
-1052 EDVLVSL
+1052 SL
-1059 QLVNE
+1059 S
-1064 MLVRGYEFL
+1064 Y
-1073 PIELGKSRGSKYVVE
+1073 S
-1088 DGKVR
+1088 
-1093 LPFSSLKGLGGAA
+1093 
-1106 ADALEK
+1106 
-1112 VTIHGEEY
+1112 
-1120 ISVEELQQASG
+1120 
-1131 VGSSILD
+1131 
-1138 RLRQVG
+1138 
-1144 ALGDLPESSQVSF
+1144 LPESVAKMLKMQRAEVSITGQNLGYITGAKNVGSPEANPKDNGAVGQGYSLPRTILF
-1157 F
+1157 GVNLTF

>member
-277 KAMRKAHW
+277 KAMHKAHW

-914 NATTNFPIQPVLYL
+914 NATTNFPIQPGDTKFHDVN
-928 LRKGLE
+928 GDDVIDE
-934 PKMAF
+934 F
-939 DIMEAVRKGK
+939 DK
-949 VAKGG
+949 VKVGATSPRWTGG
-954 FKDGWEEA
+954 FNTTLRWKNFQLYGRFDYALGFWLYENSGTQSTTPWFMGCYQGTYNTPTMYYDTWSESNPNA
-962 MREHEVPDW
+962 KYPRYLFADQNGKNN
-971 YIESCRKIKYMFPKA
+971 YIASTMF
-986 HAVAYLMS
+986 AYRGDYL
-994 AIRLMWFKIYRPP
+994 AIREI
-1007 EFYAVYFTVRGDD
+1007 
-1020 IDYEAAVGG
+1020 
-1029 AAVARAHMEE
+1029 
-1039 VKRRLKE
+1039 
-1046 EKNAKD
+1046 
-1052 EDVLVSL
+1052 SL
-1059 QLVNE
+1059 S
-1064 MLVRGYEFL
+1064 Y
-1073 PIELGKSRGSKYVVE
+1073 S
-1088 DGKVR
+1088 
-1093 LPFSSLKGLGGAA
+1093 
-1106 ADALEK
+1106 
-1112 VTIHGEEY
+1112 
-1120 ISVEELQQASG
+1120 
-1131 VGSSILD
+1131 
-1138 RLRQVG
+1138 
-1144 ALGDLPESSQVSF
+1144 LPESVAKMLKMQRAEVSITGQNLGYITGAKNVGSPEANPKDNGAVGQGYSLPRTILF
-1157 F
+1157 GVNLTF

>member
-140 KVKQESLNVGMH
+140 KVKQESLNIGMH

-914 NATTNFPIQPVLYL
+914 NATTNFPIQPGDTKFHDVN
-928 LRKGLE
+928 GDDVIDE
-934 PKMAF
+934 F
-939 DIMEAVRKGK
+939 DK
-949 VAKGG
+949 VKVGATSPRWTGG
-954 FKDGWEEA
+954 FNTTLRWKNFQLYGRFDYALGFWLYENSGTQSTTPWFMGCYQGTYNTPTMYYDTWSESNPNA
-962 MREHEVPDW
+962 KYPRYLFADQNGKNN
-971 YIESCRKIKYMFPKA
+971 YIASTMF
-986 HAVAYLMS
+986 AYRGDYL
-994 AIRLMWFKIYRPP
+994 AIREI
-1007 EFYAVYFTVRGDD
+1007 
-1020 IDYEAAVGG
+1020 
-1029 AAVARAHMEE
+1029 
-1039 VKRRLKE
+1039 
-1046 EKNAKD
+1046 
-1052 EDVLVSL
+1052 SL
-1059 QLVNE
+1059 S
-1064 MLVRGYEFL
+1064 Y
-1073 PIELGKSRGSKYVVE
+1073 S
-1088 DGKVR
+1088 
-1093 LPFSSLKGLGGAA
+1093 
-1106 ADALEK
+1106 
-1112 VTIHGEEY
+1112 
-1120 ISVEELQQASG
+1120 
-1131 VGSSILD
+1131 
-1138 RLRQVG
+1138 
-1144 ALGDLPESSQVSF
+1144 LPESVAKMLKMQRAEVSITGQNLGYITGAKNVGSPEANPKDNGAVGQGYSLPRTILF
-1157 F
+1157 GVNLTF

>member
-329 FLNEDNKY
+329 FFIEDNKY

-831 VSLPDNGMERNRIN
+831 VSLPDNGIERNRIN

-914 NATTNFPIQPVLYL
+914 NATTNFPIQPGDTKFHDVN
-928 LRKGLE
+928 GDDVIDE
-934 PKMAF
+934 F
-939 DIMEAVRKGK
+939 DK
-949 VAKGG
+949 VKVGATSPRWTGG
-954 FKDGWEEA
+954 FNTTLRWKNFQLYGRFDYALGFWLYENSGTQSTTPWFMGCYQGTYNTPTMYYDTWSESNPNA
-962 MREHEVPDW
+962 KYPRYLFADQNGKNN
-971 YIESCRKIKYMFPKA
+971 YIASTMF
-986 HAVAYLMS
+986 AYRGDYL
-994 AIRLMWFKIYRPP
+994 AIREI
-1007 EFYAVYFTVRGDD
+1007 
-1020 IDYEAAVGG
+1020 
-1029 AAVARAHMEE
+1029 
-1039 VKRRLKE
+1039 
-1046 EKNAKD
+1046 
-1052 EDVLVSL
+1052 SL
-1059 QLVNE
+1059 S
-1064 MLVRGYEFL
+1064 Y
-1073 PIELGKSRGSKYVVE
+1073 S
-1088 DGKVR
+1088 
-1093 LPFSSLKGLGGAA
+1093 
-1106 ADALEK
+1106 
-1112 VTIHGEEY
+1112 
-1120 ISVEELQQASG
+1120 
-1131 VGSSILD
+1131 
-1138 RLRQVG
+1138 
-1144 ALGDLPESSQVSF
+1144 LPESVAKMLKMQRAEVSITGQNLGYITGAKNVGSPEANPKDNGAVGQGYSLPRTILF
-1157 F
+1157 GVNLTF

>member
-914 NATTNFPIQPVLYL
+914 NATTNFPIQPGDTKFHDVN
-928 LRKGLE
+928 GDDVIDE
-934 PKMAF
+934 F
-939 DIMEAVRKGK
+939 DK
-949 VAKGG
+949 VKVGATSPRWTGG
-954 FKDGWEEA
+954 FNTTLRWKNFQLYGRFDYALGFWLYENSGTQSTTPWFMGCYQGTYNTPTMYYDTWSESNPNA
-962 MREHEVPDW
+962 KYPRYLFADQNGKNN
-971 YIESCRKIKYMFPKA
+971 YIASTMF
-986 HAVAYLMS
+986 AYRGDYL
-994 AIRLMWFKIYRPP
+994 AIREI
-1007 EFYAVYFTVRGDD
+1007 
-1020 IDYEAAVGG
+1020 
-1029 AAVARAHMEE
+1029 
-1039 VKRRLKE
+1039 
-1046 EKNAKD
+1046 
-1052 EDVLVSL
+1052 SL
-1059 QLVNE
+1059 S
-1064 MLVRGYEFL
+1064 Y
-1073 PIELGKSRGSKYVVE
+1073 S
-1088 DGKVR
+1088 
-1093 LPFSSLKGLGGAA
+1093 
-1106 ADALEK
+1106 
-1112 VTIHGEEY
+1112 
-1120 ISVEELQQASG
+1120 
-1131 VGSSILD
+1131 
-1138 RLRQVG
+1138 
-1144 ALGDLPESSQVSF
+1144 LPESVAKMLKMQRAEVSITGQNLGYITSAKNVGSPEANPKDNGAVGQGYSLPRTILF
-1157 F
+1157 GVNLTF

>member
-1 MLKRLKSVSTLLFLM
+1 MLLKKREARRL

-914 NATTNFPIQPVLYL
+914 NATTNFPIQPGDTKFHDVN
-928 LRKGLE
+928 GDDVIDE
-934 PKMAF
+934 F
-939 DIMEAVRKGK
+939 DK
-949 VAKGG
+949 VKVGATSPRWTGG
-954 FKDGWEEA
+954 FNTTLRWKNFQLYGRFDYALGFWLYENSGTQSTTPWFMGCYQGTYNTPTMYYDTWSESNPNA
-962 MREHEVPDW
+962 KYPRYLFADQNGKNN
-971 YIESCRKIKYMFPKA
+971 YIASTMF
-986 HAVAYLMS
+986 AYRGDYL
-994 AIRLMWFKIYRPP
+994 AIREI
-1007 EFYAVYFTVRGDD
+1007 
-1020 IDYEAAVGG
+1020 
-1029 AAVARAHMEE
+1029 
-1039 VKRRLKE
+1039 
-1046 EKNAKD
+1046 
-1052 EDVLVSL
+1052 SL
-1059 QLVNE
+1059 S
-1064 MLVRGYEFL
+1064 Y
-1073 PIELGKSRGSKYVVE
+1073 S
-1088 DGKVR
+1088 
-1093 LPFSSLKGLGGAA
+1093 
-1106 ADALEK
+1106 
-1112 VTIHGEEY
+1112 
-1120 ISVEELQQASG
+1120 
-1131 VGSSILD
+1131 
-1138 RLRQVG
+1138 
-1144 ALGDLPESSQVSF
+1144 LPESVAKMLKMQRAEVSITGQNLGYITGAKNVGSPEANPKDNGAVGQGYSLPRTILF
-1157 F
+1157 GVNLTF

>member
-831 VSLPDNGMERNRIN
+831 VSLPDNGMEKNRIN

-914 NATTNFPIQPVLYL
+914 NATTNFPIQPGDTKFHDVN
-928 LRKGLE
+928 GDDVIDE
-934 PKMAF
+934 F
-939 DIMEAVRKGK
+939 DK
-949 VAKGG
+949 VKVGATSPRWTGG
-954 FKDGWEEA
+954 FNTTLRWKNFQLYGRFDYALGFWLYENSGTQSTTPWFMGCYQGTYNTPTMYYDTWSESNPNA
-962 MREHEVPDW
+962 KYPRYLFADQNGKNN
-971 YIESCRKIKYMFPKA
+971 YIASTMF
-986 HAVAYLMS
+986 AYRGDYL
-994 AIRLMWFKIYRPP
+994 AIREI
-1007 EFYAVYFTVRGDD
+1007 
-1020 IDYEAAVGG
+1020 
-1029 AAVARAHMEE
+1029 
-1039 VKRRLKE
+1039 
-1046 EKNAKD
+1046 
-1052 EDVLVSL
+1052 SL
-1059 QLVNE
+1059 S
-1064 MLVRGYEFL
+1064 Y
-1073 PIELGKSRGSKYVVE
+1073 S
-1088 DGKVR
+1088 
-1093 LPFSSLKGLGGAA
+1093 
-1106 ADALEK
+1106 
-1112 VTIHGEEY
+1112 
-1120 ISVEELQQASG
+1120 
-1131 VGSSILD
+1131 
-1138 RLRQVG
+1138 
-1144 ALGDLPESSQVSF
+1144 LPESVAKMLKMQRAEVSITGQNLGYITGAKNVGSPEANPKDNGAVGQGYSLPRTILF
-1157 F
+1157 GVNLTF

>member
-914 NATTNFPIQPVLYL
+914 NATTNFPIQPGDTKFHDVN
-928 LRKGLE
+928 GDDVIDE
-934 PKMAF
+934 F
-939 DIMEAVRKGK
+939 DK
-949 VAKGG
+949 VKVGATSPRWTGG
-954 FKDGWEEA
+954 FNTTLRWKNFQLYGRFDYALGFWLYENSGTQSTTPWFMGCYQGTYNTPTMYYDTWSESNPNA
-962 MREHEVPDW
+962 KYPRYLFADQNGKNN
-971 YIESCRKIKYMFPKA
+971 YIASTMF
-986 HAVAYLMS
+986 AYRGDYL
-994 AIRLMWFKIYRPP
+994 AIR
-1007 EFYAVYFTVRGDD
+1007 D
-1020 IDYEAAVGG
+1020 I
-1029 AAVARAHMEE
+1029 
-1039 VKRRLKE
+1039 
-1046 EKNAKD
+1046 
-1052 EDVLVSL
+1052 SL
-1059 QLVNE
+1059 S
-1064 MLVRGYEFL
+1064 Y
-1073 PIELGKSRGSKYVVE
+1073 S
-1088 DGKVR
+1088 
-1093 LPFSSLKGLGGAA
+1093 
-1106 ADALEK
+1106 
-1112 VTIHGEEY
+1112 
-1120 ISVEELQQASG
+1120 
-1131 VGSSILD
+1131 
-1138 RLRQVG
+1138 
-1144 ALGDLPESSQVSF
+1144 LPESVAKMLKMQRAEVSITGQNLGYITGAKNVGSPEANPKDNGAVGQGYSLPRTILF
-1157 F
+1157 GVNLTF

>member
-317 GNNLDQD
+317 GNNLDQN

-914 NATTNFPIQPVLYL
+914 NATTNFPIQPGDTKFHDVN
-928 LRKGLE
+928 GDDVIDE
-934 PKMAF
+934 F
-939 DIMEAVRKGK
+939 DK
-949 VAKGG
+949 VKVGATSPRWTGG
-954 FKDGWEEA
+954 FNTTLRWKNFQLYGRFDYALGFWLYENSGTQSTTPWFMGCYQGTYNTPTMYYDTWSESNPNA
-962 MREHEVPDW
+962 KYPRYLFADQNGKNN
-971 YIESCRKIKYMFPKA
+971 YIASTMF
-986 HAVAYLMS
+986 AYRGDYL
-994 AIRLMWFKIYRPP
+994 AIREI
-1007 EFYAVYFTVRGDD
+1007 
-1020 IDYEAAVGG
+1020 
-1029 AAVARAHMEE
+1029 
-1039 VKRRLKE
+1039 
-1046 EKNAKD
+1046 
-1052 EDVLVSL
+1052 SL
-1059 QLVNE
+1059 S
-1064 MLVRGYEFL
+1064 Y
-1073 PIELGKSRGSKYVVE
+1073 S
-1088 DGKVR
+1088 
-1093 LPFSSLKGLGGAA
+1093 
-1106 ADALEK
+1106 
-1112 VTIHGEEY
+1112 
-1120 ISVEELQQASG
+1120 
-1131 VGSSILD
+1131 
-1138 RLRQVG
+1138 
-1144 ALGDLPESSQVSF
+1144 LPESVAKMLKMQRAEVSITGQNLGYITGAKNVGSPEANPKDNGAVGQGYSLPRTILF
-1157 F
+1157 GVNLTF

>member
-620 HEKQRILSF
+620 HEKQRILSY

-914 NATTNFPIQPVLYL
+914 NATTNFPIQPGDTKFHDVN
-928 LRKGLE
+928 GDDVIDE
-934 PKMAF
+934 F
-939 DIMEAVRKGK
+939 DK
-949 VAKGG
+949 VKVGATSPRWTGG
-954 FKDGWEEA
+954 FNTTLRWKNFQLYGRFDYALGFWLYENSGTQSTTPWFMGCYQGTYNTPTMYYDTWSESNPNA
-962 MREHEVPDW
+962 KYPRYLFADQNGKNN
-971 YIESCRKIKYMFPKA
+971 YIASTMF
-986 HAVAYLMS
+986 AYRGDYL
-994 AIRLMWFKIYRPP
+994 AIREI
-1007 EFYAVYFTVRGDD
+1007 
-1020 IDYEAAVGG
+1020 
-1029 AAVARAHMEE
+1029 
-1039 VKRRLKE
+1039 
-1046 EKNAKD
+1046 
-1052 EDVLVSL
+1052 SL
-1059 QLVNE
+1059 S
-1064 MLVRGYEFL
+1064 Y
-1073 PIELGKSRGSKYVVE
+1073 S
-1088 DGKVR
+1088 
-1093 LPFSSLKGLGGAA
+1093 
-1106 ADALEK
+1106 
-1112 VTIHGEEY
+1112 
-1120 ISVEELQQASG
+1120 
-1131 VGSSILD
+1131 
-1138 RLRQVG
+1138 
-1144 ALGDLPESSQVSF
+1144 LPESVAKMLKMQRAEVSITGQNLGYITGAKNVGSPEANPKDNGAVGQGYSLPRTILF
-1157 F
+1157 GVNLTF

>member
-294 DGNTKTYWGNWE
+294 DGNTKTYWGDWE

-607 TDKGEGKRTINSW
+607 TDKGEGKRTITSW

-914 NATTNFPIQPVLYL
+914 NATTNFPIQPGDTKFHDVN
-928 LRKGLE
+928 GDDVIDE
-934 PKMAF
+934 F
-939 DIMEAVRKGK
+939 DK
-949 VAKGG
+949 VKVGATSPRWTGG
-954 FKDGWEEA
+954 FNTTLRWKNFQLYGRFDYALGFWLYENSGTQSTTPWFMGCYQGTYNTPTMYYDTWSESNPNA
-962 MREHEVPDW
+962 KYPRYLFADQNGKNN
-971 YIESCRKIKYMFPKA
+971 YIASTMF
-986 HAVAYLMS
+986 AYRGDYL
-994 AIRLMWFKIYRPP
+994 AIREI
-1007 EFYAVYFTVRGDD
+1007 
-1020 IDYEAAVGG
+1020 
-1029 AAVARAHMEE
+1029 
-1039 VKRRLKE
+1039 
-1046 EKNAKD
+1046 
-1052 EDVLVSL
+1052 SL
-1059 QLVNE
+1059 S
-1064 MLVRGYEFL
+1064 Y
-1073 PIELGKSRGSKYVVE
+1073 S
-1088 DGKVR
+1088 
-1093 LPFSSLKGLGGAA
+1093 
-1106 ADALEK
+1106 
-1112 VTIHGEEY
+1112 
-1120 ISVEELQQASG
+1120 
-1131 VGSSILD
+1131 
-1138 RLRQVG
+1138 
-1144 ALGDLPESSQVSF
+1144 LPESVAKMLKMQRAEVSITGQNLGYITGAKNVGSPEANPKDNGAVGQGYSLPRTILF
-1157 F
+1157 GVNLTF

>member
-763 NLTYYNRLTSDKY
+763 NLTYYNRLTSNKY

-914 NATTNFPIQPVLYL
+914 NATTNFPIQPGDTKFHDVN
-928 LRKGLE
+928 GDDVIDE
-934 PKMAF
+934 F
-939 DIMEAVRKGK
+939 DK
-949 VAKGG
+949 VKVGATSPRWTGG
-954 FKDGWEEA
+954 FNTTLRWKNFQLYGRFDYALGFWLYENSGTQSTTPWFMGCYQGTYNTPTMYYDTWSESNPNA
-962 MREHEVPDW
+962 KYPRYLFADQNGKNN
-971 YIESCRKIKYMFPKA
+971 YIASTMF
-986 HAVAYLMS
+986 AYRGDYL
-994 AIRLMWFKIYRPP
+994 AIREI
-1007 EFYAVYFTVRGDD
+1007 
-1020 IDYEAAVGG
+1020 
-1029 AAVARAHMEE
+1029 
-1039 VKRRLKE
+1039 
-1046 EKNAKD
+1046 
-1052 EDVLVSL
+1052 SL
-1059 QLVNE
+1059 S
-1064 MLVRGYEFL
+1064 Y
-1073 PIELGKSRGSKYVVE
+1073 S
-1088 DGKVR
+1088 
-1093 LPFSSLKGLGGAA
+1093 
-1106 ADALEK
+1106 
-1112 VTIHGEEY
+1112 
-1120 ISVEELQQASG
+1120 
-1131 VGSSILD
+1131 
-1138 RLRQVG
+1138 
-1144 ALGDLPESSQVSF
+1144 LPESVAKMLKMQRAEVSITGQNLGYITGAKNVGSPEANPKDNGAVGQGYSLPRTILF
-1157 F
+1157 GVNLTF

>member
-607 TDKGEGKRTINSW
+607 TDNGEGKRTINSW

-914 NATTNFPIQPVLYL
+914 NATTNFPIQPGDTKFHDVN
-928 LRKGLE
+928 GDDVIDE
-934 PKMAF
+934 F
-939 DIMEAVRKGK
+939 DK
-949 VAKGG
+949 VKVGATSPRWTGG
-954 FKDGWEEA
+954 FNTTLRWKNFQLYGRFDYALGFWLYENSGTQSTTPWFMGCYQGTYNTPTMYYDTWSESNPNA
-962 MREHEVPDW
+962 KYPRYLFADQNGKNN
-971 YIESCRKIKYMFPKA
+971 YIASTMF
-986 HAVAYLMS
+986 AYRGDYL
-994 AIRLMWFKIYRPP
+994 AIREI
-1007 EFYAVYFTVRGDD
+1007 
-1020 IDYEAAVGG
+1020 
-1029 AAVARAHMEE
+1029 
-1039 VKRRLKE
+1039 
-1046 EKNAKD
+1046 
-1052 EDVLVSL
+1052 SL
-1059 QLVNE
+1059 S
-1064 MLVRGYEFL
+1064 Y
-1073 PIELGKSRGSKYVVE
+1073 S
-1088 DGKVR
+1088 
-1093 LPFSSLKGLGGAA
+1093 
-1106 ADALEK
+1106 
-1112 VTIHGEEY
+1112 
-1120 ISVEELQQASG
+1120 
-1131 VGSSILD
+1131 
-1138 RLRQVG
+1138 
-1144 ALGDLPESSQVSF
+1144 LPESVAKMLKMQRAEVSITGQNLGYITGAKNVGSPEANPKDNGAVGQGYSLPRTILF
-1157 F
+1157 GVNLTF